1 MIKGVNRQIIE
12 VMDTG
17 NQYFERALL
26 VVRPGYT
33 DTEPTRLREE
43 AQRMLRK
50 AGGYAGLKPA
60 ATAAV
65 SEGRPLR
72 LGGRLRGGAGGGAAV
87 AALPV
92 KPAVRLLQAA
102 VRPRRLAVPLLEAA
116 GKVERIAEAK
126 GIADFPDGLIGTD

>member
-50 AGGYAGLKPA
+50 AGGYAGLKRA

-72 LGGRLRGGAGGGAAV
+72 LGGRCVGALAGA
-87 AALPV
+87 
-92 KPAVRLLQAA
+92 LLS
-102 VRPRRLAVPLLEAA
+102 LLC
-116 GKVERIAEAK
+116 R
-126 GIADFPDGLIGTD
+126 

>member
-17 NQYFERALL
+17 NPYFERALL

-50 AGGYAGLKPA
+50 AGGYAGLK
-60 ATAAV
+60 
-65 SEGRPLR
+65 RQRRRRYLK
-72 LGGRLRGGAGGGAAV
+72 
-87 AALPV
+87 AALYG
-92 KPAVRLLQAA
+92 L
-102 VRPRRLAVPLLEAA
+102 AA
-116 GKVERIAEAK
+116 GCVGALLSLLCR
-126 GIADFPDGLIGTD
+126 

>member
-50 AGGYAGLKPA
+50 AGGYAGLK
-60 ATAAV
+60 
-65 SEGRPLR
+65 RQRRRRYLK
-72 LGGRLRGGAGGGAAV
+72 
-87 AALPV
+87 AALYG
-92 KPAVRLLQAA
+92 L
-102 VRPRRLAVPLLEAA
+102 AA
-116 GKVERIAEAK
+116 GCVGALAGALLCR
-126 GIADFPDGLIGTD
+126 

>member
-17 NQYFERALL
+17 NPYFERALL

-50 AGGYAGLKPA
+50 AGGYAGLKRQRRRRYLKA
-60 ATAAV
+60 ALY
-65 SEGRPLR
+65 G
-72 LGGRLRGGAGGGAAV
+72 V
-87 AALPV
+87 AAGCVGAL
-92 KPAVRLLQAA
+92 AGALLS
-102 VRPRRLAVPLLEAA
+102 LLC
-116 GKVERIAEAK
+116 R
-126 GIADFPDGLIGTD
+126 

>member
-17 NQYFERALL
+17 NPYFERALL

-50 AGGYAGLKPA
+50 AGGYAGLKRQRRPPSTAWRPA
-60 ATAAV
+60 AW
-65 SEGRPLR
+65 GRWR
-72 LGGRLRGGAGGGAAV
+72 GRCCRCSAGKAGRSPPAGGGTPPAFGRTAA
-87 AALPV
+87 
-92 KPAVRLLQAA
+92 
-102 VRPRRLAVPLLEAA
+102 
-116 GKVERIAEAK
+116 
-126 GIADFPDGLIGTD
+126 